1 RSLYIDRKQN
11 LWIGTQTGL
20 GVRLRDGNG
29 ITFDHITVEGREL
42 ANATMLQIME
52 DGEGRLWIATI
63 NHGLISVEGDPAK
76 PDELIFRNYSREN
89 ELVTSNTFNVLFLD
103 SSNRLW
109 AGAESGKL
117 YLFDSASDSFI
128 DKSPRLPI
136 LGSMINSIQED
147 S

>member
-1 RSLYIDRKQN
+1 MDRDPDR
-11 LWIGTQTGL
+11 L

-76 PDELIFRNYSREN
+76 PKN
-89 ELVTSNTFNVLFLD
+89 
-103 SSNRLW
+103 
-109 AGAESGKL
+109 
-117 YLFDSASDSFI
+117 
-128 DKSPRLPI
+128 
-136 LGSMINSIQED
+136 
-147 S
+147 